1 MKTSLNQNS
10 SFRAEKYQCFT
21 ERQSFI
27 WFLLKCA
34 CLLVCFLF
42 SYPIQLLWFWTY
54 VDVNTISVHI
64 SILWHTNMLNYVTLT
79 YLLLRFRMKQLLH
92 YIFDKFIYFVHFF
105 NQQSF
110 TEGLLFSRCLEINY
124 KLGKLTSEYVII
136 MDHIKDHD
144 RGVHEGNKRGKNYI

>member
-1 MKTSLNQNS
+1 
-10 SFRAEKYQCFT
+10 
-21 ERQSFI
+21 
-27 WFLLKCA
+27 
-34 CLLVCFLF
+34 
-42 SYPIQLLWFWTY
+42 
-54 VDVNTISVHI
+54 
-64 SILWHTNMLNYVTLT
+64 
-79 YLLLRFRMKQLLH
+79 MKQLLH